1 MREIFT
7 YGSAGR
13 APGDRCLYPE
23 LGNSVKTKNM
33 LDYTE
38 IYLHISC

>member
-7 YGSAGR
+7 YGSVGR

-23 LGNSVKTKNM
+23 LGSSVKGK
-33 LDYTE
+33 
-38 IYLHISC
+38 IYWTI